1 MQGARRLKKS
11 RAAGGLHRYVR
22 CVFIHERFRQ
32 FVRDRGA
39 VGRASRGAQLAA
51 EVPLR
56 SLCRAIVG
64 TAFTMPQAS
73 NQRSW
78 LYRIRPGVKHAGRFT
93 RVDAGLLR
101 TAPAARDESSL
112 PLGQL
117 RWAPVA
123 IPAGELSFVTGLCTV
138 TTAGDADTRSGMAAH
153 YLFVTRSMRDEYFM
167 NCDGELLIVVQ
178 ENSLRLVTEF
188 GVIEVSP
195 GEICV
200 IPRAVIFRAEL
211 IGGPVRGYV
220 CENYGASFTLPDRG
234 PIGANCLANPRD
246 FLVPVARMKIA
257 NPVAALCEMGR
268 RSVPQRNRAIA
279 ARCRRVARQLRAI
292 QIRFAPFL
300 ACGRLAVRPSRSVD
314 LHRSDRALGNAGTAN
329 VDFVIFPI
337 AGWLPKIRSARPG
350 ITATSCRNSWA

>member
-11 RAAGGLHRYVR
+11 RAAGGLHRHVR

-39 VGRASRGAQLAA
+39 AGRASRGRNSPQKCPYGLYAEQL
-51 EVPLR
+51 
-56 SLCRAIVG
+56 SG

-200 IPRAVIFRAEL
+200 IPRGVIFRAEL

-246 FLVPVARMKIA
+246 F
-257 NPVAALCEMGR
+257 
-268 RSVPQRNRAIA
+268 
-279 ARCRRVARQLRAI
+279 
-292 QIRFAPFL
+292 
-300 ACGRLAVRPSRSVD
+300 SRSRRCV
-314 LHRSDRALGNAGTAN
+314 
-329 VDFVIFPI
+329 
-337 AGWLPKIRSARPG
+337 
-350 ITATSCRNSWA
+350 